1 MSVPAVRLHCWS
13 RAEYDLMIEA
23 GIFTEDDHVEL
34 LDGEIIDMTP
44 QKSLHAT
51 AISLVDAAIRKVIAT
66 EEYYVRIQLPL
77 ALDDLSQP
85 EPDITVVR
93 GGPRDYRDA
102 HPTTAV
108 LVVEVSD
115 ATLSYDRGKK
125 LEAYARSSIPE
136 YWVLNLKDG
145 SLEVYR
151 EPQGIAYHAQTSVG
165 ALESVQPLVFPEENV
180 RVQDL
185 LP

>member
-1 MSVPAVRLHCWS
+1 
-13 RAEYDLMIEA
+13 MIEA
-23 GIFTEDDHVEL
+23 GIFMEDDHVEL